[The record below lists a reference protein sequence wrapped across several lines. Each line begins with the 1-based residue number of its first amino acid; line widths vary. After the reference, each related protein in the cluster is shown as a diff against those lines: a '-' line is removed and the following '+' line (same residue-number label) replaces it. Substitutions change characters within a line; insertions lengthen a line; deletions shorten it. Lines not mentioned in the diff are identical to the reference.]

1 MEHKVYVV
9 NKGGHDFSSAESYGE
24 LVYLSEGSL
33 NRYAVTNMYRQFSDI
48 LKESDSEDYILLTG
62 LTTMGVVACSIFS
75 YLHGKLNIL
84 LFKQGRYVDRS
95 LVLSEL
101 LVHKPYTD
109 FEHEDEQKR
118 VEDRLMSTGLTHEQ
132 IEKALQNMKEE
143 KNEEQEKTSN

>member
-1 MEHKVYVV
+1 MKHKVYVV
-9 NKGGHDFSSAESYGE
+9 NKGGHDFSSAESFGE

-95 LVLSEL
+95 LILSEL
-101 LVHKPYTD
+101 LRDRPFTD
-109 FEHEDEQKR
+109 FEHEDEKKR
-118 VEDRLMSTGLTHEQ
+118 IEDRLMSTGLTHEQ
-132 IEKALQNMKEE
+132 MEIALQNMKDE
-143 KNEEQEKTSN
+143 NEEQKEKSN